1 MNVYELKKW
10 RAVSSALRSSDS
22 GSAVARNARAPV
34 VLEEALLLGSLD
46 LHATIL
52 SFVDDASEDRAS
64 LVSSAWARLRGWI
77 CELPGVVRTAVF
89 SRDGSKL
96 AVGTEERVLAVYDVK
111 TQRIL
116 WASANVGLNTPNVV
130 FLHDGTMAVGRA
142 KPWVQ
147 IYDPATGVLLRKI
160 GSGILDEERN
170 GSVRDHTD
178 HLALSPDGTTL
189 AVCHEYNMRVRLY
202 NVATGAPLGPY
213 LVTHESPGEIY
224 DISFSP
230 DGSTL
235 AVCSLNSKLE
245 FYDVAAGTLRHEIV
259 RDKLYVGTS
268 LAFSPDGTMVA
279 ACTWRDFRLYD
290 ATTFEVLHTLDLAR
304 GATCRGVMFSHD
316 SKTVIVGHSDDKTV
330 FYDAATLEVLR
341 EIPRTGCVIS
351 NALSPDGK
359 LCAIA
364 GAADPHPRYRDS
376 SPDEDSSA
384 VEYSSSGQYS
394 SSSSGEDDDDSSGE
408 DDDDSDV
415 DGDSEATSDE
425 EESEEEN
432 DEVHME
438 GSENDEEI
446 DGSDASD
453 APYYVYSNEGP
464 EPVRMGRVALYIAAT
479 GERYRMR

>member
-1 MNVYELKKW
+1 MQVYTLKKW
-10 RAVSSALRSSDS
+10 RPVSIALQSSDS
-22 GSAVARNARAPV
+22 GSAAARTARAPMV
-34 VLEEALLLGSLD
+34 VEEDLLLGSLD

-52 SFVDDASEDRAS
+52 SFVDDASEERAS

-77 CELPGVVRTAVF
+77 CELPGLVRTAVF

-111 TQRIL
+111 TRRIL

-364 GAADPHPRYRDS
+364 GAAAAPPNYPDS
-376 SPDEDSSA
+376 DD
-384 VEYSSSGQYS
+384 YSSSGQYS
-394 SSSSGEDDDDSSGE
+394 SFSSGEDDD
-408 DDDDSDV
+408 
-415 DGDSEATSDE
+415 DSEATSDE
-425 EESEEEN
+425 EESEEE
-432 DEVHME
+432 DSDE
-438 GSENDEEI
+438 GSSEESDNDEES